1 MKNKSSNKASLML
14 YCCPW
19 VEDNLNAVLG
29 SHRTA
34 QSKVTVVL
42 NTATTQGR
50 EKKEITVSKLY
61 RVFFHSIKNVMFT
74 ILHYRSL

>member
-1 MKNKSSNKASLML
+1 ML

-34 QSKVTVVL
+34 QSKVTVGTEYSH
-42 NTATTQGR
+42 NTGQR
-50 EKKEITVSKLY
+50 EKGNYSFKI
-61 RVFFHSIKNVMFT
+61 I
-74 ILHYRSL
+74 